1 MKPVSSLLY
10 KRLFKASPGKILVL
24 QPGNFRIIT
33 ATEEYLRATMTHE
46 DDIVGKTIFE
56 VFPDDPEDTQADGVR
71 SLSESLQRVQSQ
83 KVPDNMGVQRY
94 PIRLPDG
101 KFEDRFWSPVNTPVL
116 DEDGDIEFIM
126 HRAEDITAIVQGSTE
141 GAVLQAIDND
151 NSVAVQDVIMQARD
165 LRRALSKQQEHE
177 ARMRTAE
184 RMLTLGAWEL
194 DVHSGQLSWSEQT
207 FDIYDVSDKQAT
219 PDLEEYLAM
228 VHPEDRPATRDIY
241 KEFIQHSKSHID
253 FEHRLIRQDGGV
265 KYIRGVGER
274 HVSTDG
280 EIVVGYVQDITPLL
294 MARRRLTQAEQMLR
308 LAGEMA
314 EFGAWR
320 IELASETITWTP
332 ETAAIH
338 GMPPSYSPPNVS
350 AAVQFYAPEYR
361 DLVKAAFDKCVHL
374 GKEFDVSCQLQTPDG
389 RRPWIRAIGVAER
402 DSQGTVVAVQGAFQD
417 ITSLYEAQAELQQA
431 QERFQ
436 LLSRAT
442 NDVIWD
448 WNLVTDE
455 IWWNDAMT
463 TVFGYEL
470 SELQPDSDSW
480 VKRIHPEDSELVVKS
495 VHDVI
500 KSDKELWQCEYRF
513 IRRDGRSAHIIDRG
527 FVIRDNAGTA
537 IRMVGSMLDITE
549 RMDMEKRMRESQ
561 RLEAVGQ
568 LTGSVAHDFNNLLT
582 VILGNSEMLTELVV
596 DPKLRPLVEI
606 TMSAAQRGAELTN
619 RLLAFSRRQPLDPKP
634 TDLNQLVDAIHGLIR
649 RALPENI
656 ELEIV
661 PDPELGVAELDADE
675 LDTALLNLVVNARDA
690 VTGGGKVTVETAN
703 ALLDHDYADQHS
715 EVTPGEYVMICVSD
729 TGTGMDPKTIDQAFE
744 PFFTTKGP
752 NKGSGL
758 GLSMVFGFV
767 KQSGGHIKIYS
778 EPGEGTAVKLYFPR
792 VRGSQPSSYQPIAKL
807 TVHGGT
813 EHILIA
819 EDDDQVL
826 EHLEGQLHSL
836 GYRVTVTRSGPE
848 ALNALSSHRDIDLLL
863 TDVIMPGG
871 LNGRQLSDRA
881 RAIYPSLKVLYTS
894 GYTENAIVHHGR
906 LDPGVDLLSKP
917 YTRSELATKVRQVLD
932 KR

>member
-46 DDIVGKTIFE
+46 DDIVGKTICE

-151 NSVAVQDVIMQARD
+151 NLVAVQDVIMQARD

>member
-1 MKPVSSLLY
+1 
-10 KRLFKASPGKILVL
+10 
-24 QPGNFRIIT
+24 
-33 ATEEYLRATMTHE
+33 MTHE